1 MFRTF
6 TNLLNN
12 ERTNIYPFLY
22 EENKYLGEFK
32 ERRYVMNWDPQLN
45 LYR

>member
-12 ERTNIYPFLY
+12 ERTNIY
-22 EENKYLGEFK
+22 LGEFK
-32 ERRYVMNWDPQLN
+32 ERRYVMNWEPQLN